1 MTNLEDSPSYRV
13 LSIQSHMVSGYCGNK
28 AAAFPLQT
36 LGFDVD
42 ILNTVQFSNHTGYTS
57 WTGGRLTD
65 VDVQQL
71 FDGLEANGLM
81 DQYTHVL
88 TGYIGNFDILRTI
101 ENKVKQL
108 KERIPYLIYVCD
120 PVLGDGGRLYVAPE
134 IVPLYRDVLSV
145 ADVITPNQFEAEVL
159 SDIKIINLKTAKEAA
174 NQIHAFGVDNIVI
187 TSMVL
192 PPEDVPKTILLP
204 HSKSTESA
212 SNTNHQPLYCMTSQ
226 RHPNG
231 DVQQH
236 LISFP
241 TYEGYFTGT
250 GDLFSAL
257 TVARIQDYPHSLAQA
272 IFKVVASVNA
282 VTRLTWEHQ
291 RKQQHGNDKMIV
303 DKPNDPKLVHAC
315 ELQVIKG
322 KKEIEHP
329 DLIGHQILM
338 VEL

>member
-1 MTNLEDSPSYRV
+1 MSGTEEPSYRV

-36 LGFDVD
+36 LGYDVD
-42 ILNTVQFSNHTGYTS
+42 ILNTVQFSNHTGYSS

-65 VDVQQL
+65 TDVQQL
-71 FDGLEANGLM
+71 FDGMEKNGLM

-108 KERIPYLIYVCD
+108 KSKIPELIYGKDVCD
-120 PVLGDGGRLYVAPE
+120 PVMGDGGHLYVAPE

-159 SDIKIINLKTAKEAA
+159 SDMKITSLQTAKNAIK
-174 NQIHAFGVDNIVI
+174 QIHDFGVDRVVI
-187 TSMVL
+187 TSLTL
-192 PPEDVPKTILLP
+192 PRQDVPVTIIP
-204 HSKSTESA
+204 PSGSDQHE
-212 SNTNHQPLYCMTSQ
+212 QLYCMISQ
-226 RHPNG
+226 RHPDG
-231 DVQQH
+231 RLQQH

-257 TVARIQDYPHSLAQA
+257 TVARLQDYPHSLAQA
-272 IFKVVASVNA
+272 IFKVVSSVNA
-282 VTRLTWEHQ
+282 VTLKTWKHQ
-291 RKQQHGNDKMIV
+291 QKLLQGNEQVIV
-303 DKPNDPKLVHAC
+303 DKPSDAKLVHAC
-315 ELQVIKG
+315 ELQVVKG

-329 DLIGHQILM
+329 DMVGHDILIA
-338 VEL
+338 EL